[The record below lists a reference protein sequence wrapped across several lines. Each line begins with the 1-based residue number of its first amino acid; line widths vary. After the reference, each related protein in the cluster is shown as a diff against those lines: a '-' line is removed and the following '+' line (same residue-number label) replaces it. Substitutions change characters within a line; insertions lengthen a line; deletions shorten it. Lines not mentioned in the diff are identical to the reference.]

1 MKNSK
6 LKIRGLSIIRDYRYL
21 MVIAMLGIVFT
32 LFGLSPAIT
41 AAEALFEEQYYEAV
55 VINIVESGQEQTDPD
70 NWIVEQEVE
79 LRLLSGERQGE
90 TITAKNSLSGTVGMD
105 IDLQPGDRVIVYSI
119 LQDNV
124 IQESYIAER
133 VRAPYIKYLVLLFVV
148 VLVVVGGVF
157 LIYLGIAMIRDVST
171 GQLKTLPGSD
181 AQSGSVPVTMHPI
194 LAGILISLLNPFWSV
209 WWATVGLSY
218 LTFSLDSGPPGI
230 VSFFSGHI
238 LSDFAW
244 YTLIAFAVA
253 KGQTLLSPK
262 IYQAILISCGL
273 FMLGLGLYFF
283 YTGIRA

>member
-148 VLVVVGGVF
+148 VLVVVGGLQGAKALVGLGF
-157 LIYLGIAMIRDVST
+157 TVGGIYYL
-171 GQLKTLPGSD
+171 LLPGLLKGYS
-181 AQSGSVPVTMHPI
+181 PLPI
-194 LAGILISLLNPFWSV
+194 TIAVLIGV
-209 WWATVGLSY
+209 
-218 LTFSLDSGPPGI
+218 
-230 VSFFSGHI
+230 
-238 LSDFAW
+238 
-244 YTLIAFAVA
+244 
-253 KGQTLLSPK
+253 TLLTMLVIAGFTRKAAAAWEHQGLLVAGFSCTSWRTTFLRGLNGRRTDVINGGNLP
-262 IYQAILISCGL
+262 LICRDCFCGYTSCWGYY
-273 FMLGLGLYFF
+273 GRSYVHCFF
-283 YTGIRA
+283 GGGSAYG